1 MQWNMNLGGGR
12 YVDSVDK
19 LYILEVEVEVEV
31 GAVYVWKDTRM
42 WKLVLHP
49 HIAPWDSPE

>member
-19 LYILEVEVEVEV
+19 LYIPEVEVEVEV
-31 GAVYVWKDTRM
+31 GAVYV
-42 WKLVLHP
+42 
-49 HIAPWDSPE
+49 

>member
-1 MQWNMNLGGGR
+1 MIIIHGNKPQVTKYAMEHELRRGR

-31 GAVYVWKDTRM
+31 GAVYV
-42 WKLVLHP
+42 
-49 HIAPWDSPE
+49 